1 MPADKPHFIVFLAK
15 MKNYCS
21 VENGF
26 VKIKNKAMSMLN
38 FMLEFIQMSPERIL
52 APMWEDE

>member
-52 APMWEDE
+52 APM